1 MHSAPFPVLVIG
13 GDTVNMIPIE
23 TLNAYRRQPMKQS
36 RRMRRPPGRMLS
48 MSGQAAETRDA
59 STDLTTSERPLD
71 DYVAEVSERTDVRV
85 GVPLPLGTYARGE
98 GVNFAFSSRH
108 SSRVRLELFDH
119 PEDATAARVI
129 DLDPARNRTG
139 DVWHVWIRGIRP
151 GQLYAYRV
159 DGPYQPQDGHRF
171 NFNKLLLDPFAT
183 AISRLPNWE
192 FGPAWGYDSSVV
204 DGDSVCSL
212 VDNAGAMPKCVFTQE
227 HFHWHEDRPP
237 GHPWSKT
244 VIYETH
250 VRGFTIH
257 PSSGV
262 EHPGT
267 YRGLMEK
274 IPYLKDLGVTAVEL
288 MPVQEFNEN
297 QVTGIHSQTAKTAKL
312 LKNYWGYDPVVF
324 FAPKASYSSAGGLG
338 QQKLEFREMVRA
350 FHNAGIEVILDV
362 VFNHTAEGD
371 ERGPTLCFR
380 GMDNAIFYTLAG
392 DRRYYK
398 DYTGT
403 GNTINANHP
412 VVRDHILAALRYWM
426 VEMHVDGFRFDLA
439 SVLGRDGTGNLLAN
453 APLLEQIAEDPILR
467 DVKIIA
473 EAWDAAG
480 AYEVGSFSER
490 RWAEWNGRYRDD
502 IRRFWRGD
510 DGMLGLF
517 ASRICGSA
525 DIYTKSGKGP
535 ESSINFVTCHDGFTL
550 NDLVS
555 YRLKHNEANGENNQ
569 DGTNDNF
576 SENYG
581 TEGQTTEAGV
591 EALRKGQIKNFL
603 LTLFISRGV
612 PMLLGGDEF
621 RRTQGGNNNAYCQ
634 DNETS
639 WHDWSCLEQQRDIF
653 RFTRGMI
660 AFRRAHPILNMEQF
674 YTDAEIQWFAPQG
687 GSPNWADPKAQ
698 QVACLVHEDEQRA
711 LCLMFNAGADA
722 VDFGLPPALPRA
734 RWHLAVDTSREAP
747 QDLFAAGEEPL
758 WEDPQT
764 YRLSPRS
771 SAILLLDE
779 RPVKGGRR
787 R

>member
-1 MHSAPFPVLVIG
+1 M
-13 GDTVNMIPIE
+13 TK
-23 TLNAYRRQPMKQS
+23 T
-36 RRMRRPPGRMLS
+36 PPRELH
-48 MSGQAAETRDA
+48 
-59 STDLTTSERPLD
+59 
-71 DYVAEVSERTDVRV
+71 DYISEVSERADIRA
-85 GVPLPLGTYARGE
+85 GSPLPLGAQERGR
-98 GVNFAFSSRH
+98 GVNFAIFSRH
-108 SSRVRLELFDH
+108 AIRVRLELFDH
-119 PEDATAARVI
+119 PEDALPARII
-129 DLDPARNRTG
+129 DLDSARNRTG
-139 DVWHVWIRGIRP
+139 DVWHVWVEGVGP

-159 DGPYQPQDGHRF
+159 DGSYEPSEGHRF

-183 AISRLPNWE
+183 AITRLPPWD
-192 FGPAWGYDSSVV
+192 FASARGYDPLAPEQ
-204 DGDSVCSL
+204 DSALSKL
-212 VDNAGAMPKCVFTQE
+212 DNSGSMPKCVFVNE
-227 HFHWHEDRPP
+227 HFKWAEDQPLR
-237 GHPWSKT
+237 HPWSKT
-244 VIYETH
+244 IIYETH

-257 PSSGV
+257 PKSGV
-262 EHPGT
+262 DHPGT

-274 IPYLKDLGVTAVEL
+274 IPYLKTLGVTAVEL
-288 MPVQEFNEN
+288 MPVQEFNETS
-297 QVTGIHSQTAKTAKL
+297 VTHRNPQTSQPL
-312 LKNYWGYDPVVF
+312 RNFWGFDPLVF
-324 FAPKASYSSAGGLG
+324 CAPKASYSSSGGLG
-338 QQKLEFREMVRA
+338 QQKLEFKEMVRA

-371 ERGPTLCFR
+371 ELGPTLCFR
-380 GMDNAIFYTLAG
+380 GIDNAIFYTLAS
-392 DRRYYK
+392 DKRYYK

-412 VVRDHILAALRYWM
+412 VVRDHILTALRYWT

-439 SVLGRDGTGNLLAN
+439 SVLGRDESGKLLAD
-453 APLLEQIAEDPILR
+453 APLLQRIAEDPILR

-517 ASRICGSA
+517 ANRICGSA

-535 ESSINFVTCHDGFTL
+535 DGSINFVTCHDGFTL

-555 YRLKHNEANGENNQ
+555 YRDKHNEANGENNH
-569 DGTNDNF
+569 DGTNANF

-581 TEGQTTEAGV
+581 VEGATTDAGI

-603 LTLFISRGV
+603 LTLLISRGA

-639 WHDWSCLEQQRDIF
+639 WYDWSFLEQHKEIF
-653 RFTRGMI
+653 RFTCGMI
-660 AFRRAHPILNMEQF
+660 AFRRAHPILSKEQF
-674 YTDAEIQWFAPQG
+674 YTDDEIQWFGPQG
-687 GSPNWADPKAQ
+687 GLPNWSNSKERLF
-698 QVACLVHEDEQRA
+698 ACLIHEDEQRA
-711 LCLMFNAGADA
+711 LYLMFNAGTDA
-722 VDFGLPPALPRA
+722 VDFSLPPVLPKVH
-734 RWHLAVDTSREAP
+734 WHLAVDTSRAAP
-747 QDLFAAGEEPL
+747 QDLFAEGEEPL

-771 SAILLLDE
+771 SAILLM
-779 RPVKGGRR
+779 RR
-787 R
+787 TNFHRRQMAL